1 MAHIRL
7 QNSPDNPRLAA
18 ALAYAARG
26 WPVFPCHGMQD
37 GQCTC
42 SGKPN
47 CTPGKHPLTAHGF
60 EDATT
65 DPKQIDRWW
74 TENPDAN
81 VAVATGACSGLI
93 VVDEDPRHGGD
104 LTLEDLEAQ
113 YGKLPDTVI
122 SLTGGGGKHYVF
134 RHFGKAL
141 SSRAHAF
148 GPGLDL
154 KGDGGYIIAPPSLH
168 VSGLRYEW
176 EASSHPDEV
185 PIAAFPAWLWMLAD
199 TTTRDV

>member
-1 MAHIRL
+1 MQGEIERGPSEATASSTAAGRAQHHGAPQEKPHCSGDTMAHIRL

-134 RHFGKAL
+134 RHFGKA
-141 SSRAHAF
+141 
-148 GPGLDL
+148 
-154 KGDGGYIIAPPSLH
+154 
-168 VSGLRYEW
+168 
-176 EASSHPDEV
+176 
-185 PIAAFPAWLWMLAD
+185 
-199 TTTRDV
+199 